1 VLTNIHQML
10 ALPKFYRFTGKL
22 LPYLFV
28 LTAGLFCYG
37 IFGALFLAPADYQQ
51 GEGFRIIYVHVP
63 SAYCSLAIYSIMA
76 VAALLTV
83 VWRIKLAAM
92 IMKACLPIGALFTL
106 LALITGSIW
115 GKPMWG
121 TWWIWDARLTSELIL
136 LLWYLV
142 VMGFQQTVSNQ
153 HNANLLAA
161 ILVLIGVVNLPIIH
175 FSVIW
180 WNTLHQGPTL
190 TRFAMPAID
199 PQMLRPLLVMIAAS
213 SSYCLLI
220 LVLKLRSEI
229 LWQERNKQW
238 VRESIGDCI

>member
-1 VLTNIHQML
+1 MFTNIHQML
-10 ALPKFYRFTGKL
+10 ALPKFYSFSGKL
-22 LPYLFV
+22 LPCLFL

-37 IFGALFLAPADYQQ
+37 IFGALFLAPADYLQ
-51 GEGFRIIYVHVP
+51 GEGFRMIYVHVP
-63 SAYCSLAIYSIMA
+63 SAYCSLAVYSIMA

-83 VWRIKLAAM
+83 VWRIKLAQL
-92 IMKACLPIGALFTL
+92 IINACLPIGALFTF
-106 LALITGSIW
+106 LALITGAIW

-136 LLWYLV
+136 LFWYLL
-142 VMGFQQTVSNQ
+142 VMGFQYAVPNKQ
-153 HNANLLAA
+153 NANLLTA

-199 PQMLRPLLVMIAAS
+199 MQMLKPLLVMIAAS
-213 SSYCLLI
+213 FSYCMLI
-220 LVLKLRSEI
+220 LLLKLRSEI

-238 VRESIGDCI
+238 VKESI